1 MKRVAGKGLLGVLVF
16 AGAGLSVTGCAA
28 TDADW
33 RERYLEKEQDSSA
46 LAAQLASERSAR
58 AAAVSQ
64 LEEARVQVA
73 NLQREN
79 ESMRSRPAEGAVAA
93 APAQDSTAVSE
104 SVDRLKTKGFDAYR
118 TADGNI
124 AIVLPSDIN
133 FAAGSKDL
141 TPAGRKAVDQIAA
154 ELDGQFA
161 GHSVRIEGHTD
172 GDPIKKAPFKDNW
185 ELGSERALS
194 VLRTLVNDHK
204 VAPERLVAASRGET
218 VPVADNKSD
227 KGKARNRRVEVVVLV
242 PHDSAMAK

>member
-1 MKRVAGKGLLGVLVF
+1 MKRFSGMALLGTLGLVGAAL
-16 AGAGLSVTGCAA
+16 AGTGCAA

-33 RERYLEKEQDSSA
+33 RERYLEKERDSSDM
-46 LAAQLASERSAR
+46 AAQVSSERSAR
-58 AAAVSQ
+58 ATAVSQ
-64 LEEARVQVA
+64 LEEARAQLA
-73 NLQREN
+73 ALQREN
-79 ESMRSRPAEGAVAA
+79 EALKSRPAEAAAEA
-93 APAQDSTAVSE
+93 APANDAAANE

-124 AIVLPSDIN
+124 AIVLPADIN
-133 FAAGSKDL
+133 FSAGSKDL
-141 TPAGRKAVDQIAA
+141 TPAGKKAVDQLSG

-161 GHSVRIEGHTD
+161 GYSIRIEGHTD

-204 VAPERLVAASRGET
+204 IAPERLVAASRGET

-227 KGKARNRRVEVVVLV
+227 KGKAKNRRVEVVVLV
-242 PHDSAMAK
+242 PHDSSMAK

>member
-1 MKRVAGKGLLGVLVF
+1 MMRAAGNSMLVVLGLLGTSL
-16 AGAGLSVTGCAA
+16 AGTGCAA

-33 RERYLEKEQDSSA
+33 RERYLEKERDASDI
-46 LAAQLASERSAR
+46 AAQLSSERSAR

-64 LEEARVQVA
+64 LEEARAQLA
-73 NLQREN
+73 SLQRDN
-79 ESMRSRPAEGAVAA
+79 DGLKSRPAEAA
-93 APAQDSTAVSE
+93 APAAPSDNSAATSE
-104 SVDRLKTKGFDAYR
+104 SVDRLKTKGFDAYT

-124 AIVLPSDIN
+124 AIVLPADIN

-141 TPAGRKAVDQIAA
+141 TPAGKKAVDSLSS

-161 GHSVRIEGHTD
+161 GYSIRIEGHTD

-218 VPVADNKSD
+218 VPVADNKTE
-227 KGKARNRRVEVVVLV
+227 KGKAKNRRVEVVVLV
-242 PHDSAMAK
+242 PHDSSMAK

>member
-1 MKRVAGKGLLGVLVF
+1 MKRAAGSSMLVVLGL
-16 AGAGLSVTGCAA
+16 AGAGLAGTGCAA

-33 RERYLEKEQDSSA
+33 RERYLEKERDSSDT
-46 LAAQLASERSAR
+46 AAQLSSERSAR

-64 LEEARVQVA
+64 LEEARAQVTA
-73 NLQREN
+73 LQREN
-79 ESMRSRPAEGAVAA
+79 DALKSRPGEAA
-93 APAQDSTAVSE
+93 APAAPANDAAANE

-124 AIVLPSDIN
+124 AIVLPADIN

-141 TPAGRKAVDQIAA
+141 TPAGRKAVDSLSG

-161 GHSVRIEGHTD
+161 GYSIRIEGHTD

-218 VPVADNKSD
+218 VPVADNKTE
-227 KGKARNRRVEVVVLV
+227 KGKAKNRRVEVVVLV
-242 PHDSAMAK
+242 PHDSSMAK